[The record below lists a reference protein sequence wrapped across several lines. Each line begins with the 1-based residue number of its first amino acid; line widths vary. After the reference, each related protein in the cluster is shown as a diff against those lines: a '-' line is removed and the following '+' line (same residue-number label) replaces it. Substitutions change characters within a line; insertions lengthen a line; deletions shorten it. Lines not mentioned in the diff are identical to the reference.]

1 MTPLTS
7 VVSLILLTAASL
19 SLIWTN
25 KWRYNIASIAVQYLI
40 VFWYVAQVWPIG
52 LAAIKLI
59 VGWMAGAVLGAS
71 VTANPRRDA
80 EPPVISSRIF
90 RLIAGIFILILA
102 LSAAPR
108 SVDWIPEQPSA
119 LIASVFLIGM
129 GLLNLSTTN
138 DPLRVIIGLL
148 TMLSGFEI
156 MYAAVVNSVLVTG
169 LLALVT
175 LGIALTGAYWLSL
188 TSSEDSE

>member
-1 MTPLTS
+1 MTTLTA
-7 VVSLILLTAASL
+7 VISLILLAAASL

-25 KWRYNIASIAVQYLI
+25 KWRYNIASIAIQYLV
-40 VFWYVAQVWPIG
+40 VFWFVAQVWPIG
-52 LAAIKLI
+52 LAVIKLI

-71 VTANPRRDA
+71 VTANPQPEA
-80 EPPVISSRIF
+80 QPPVVSSRIF
-90 RLIAGIFILILA
+90 RLIAGIFVLILA

-108 SVDWIPEQPSA
+108 TAEWIPAQAPA
-119 LIASVFLIGM
+119 LIATFFLVGM

-156 MYAAVVNSVLVTG
+156 AYAAVVNSVLVTG

-188 TSSEDSE
+188 SGTEEVE